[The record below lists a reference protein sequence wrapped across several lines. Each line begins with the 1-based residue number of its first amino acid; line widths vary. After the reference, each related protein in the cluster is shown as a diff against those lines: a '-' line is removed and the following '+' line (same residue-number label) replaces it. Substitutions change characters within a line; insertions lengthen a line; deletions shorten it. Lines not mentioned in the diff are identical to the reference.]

1 MGSVFQCFLP
11 CCVVFVWVLFCSL
24 LQAAVEKVVKEK
36 MPKKGGRWWFSWRGR
51 NSFTKAVNSLVL
63 VTVATSAIGKS
74 D

>member
-1 MGSVFQCFLP
+1 ML
-11 CCVVFVWVLFCSL
+11 FVWVLFCPL

-51 NSFTKAVNSLVL
+51 NSSTKAVCLLVL
-63 VTVATSAIGKS
+63 VTVPISAIRES